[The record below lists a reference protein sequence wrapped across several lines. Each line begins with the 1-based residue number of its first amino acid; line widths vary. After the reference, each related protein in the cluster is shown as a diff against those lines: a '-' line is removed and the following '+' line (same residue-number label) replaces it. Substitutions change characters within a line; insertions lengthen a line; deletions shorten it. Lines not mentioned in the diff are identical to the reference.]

1 MAAHITQGLAQEK
14 HRLSL
19 EKLMFIGR
27 FLTSGFRFRVWGLGL
42 GFRVLGFRGSGVQG
56 LGFRV

>member
-1 MAAHITQGLAQEK
+1 MQGLAQEK

-19 EKLMFIGR
+19 EKLMYIGR
-27 FLTSGFRFRVWGLGL
+27 FSSIGFRLRVWGL
-42 GFRVLGFRGSGVQG
+42 GFRVLGFRASGVQV